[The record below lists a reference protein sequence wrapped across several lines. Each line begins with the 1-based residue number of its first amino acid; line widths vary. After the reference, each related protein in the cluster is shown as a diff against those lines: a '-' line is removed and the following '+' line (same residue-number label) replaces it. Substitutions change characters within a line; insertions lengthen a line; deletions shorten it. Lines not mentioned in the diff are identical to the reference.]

1 MDFVKELGALTLDH
15 RFKRLMQRL
24 LDEAEAIYRA
34 LELPVRPRW
43 ASTLLLLHR
52 HAPLSVTEIARR
64 LRLSH
69 PAVVQ
74 LLRELDEA
82 GIAAVARDEADGR
95 RRRVSLTPAGRRLM
109 PKLGEVWKELEEA
122 QLRAF
127 REVGWD
133 VLPLL
138 ERAEER
144 LRPGALASEVIARLG
159 DRKAQS

>member
-1 MDFVKELGALTLDH
+1 MDFIKELGALTLDH

-52 HAPLSVTEIARR
+52 HAPLSVTEIAER

-69 PAVVQ
+69 PAVIQ

-82 GIAAVARDEADGR
+82 GIAAGGPAEGDGR
-95 RRRVSLTPAGRRLM
+95 RRPGGPPPAGPR
-109 PKLGEVWKELEEA
+109 P
-122 QLRAF
+122 
-127 REVGWD
+127 
-133 VLPLL
+133 P
-138 ERAEER
+138 AE
-144 LRPGALASEVIARLG
+144 
-159 DRKAQS
+159 